1 MTFSLREFFFEK
13 VLGTHDAPDCLDDL
27 VDRAENLATE
37 MHSNVGYLQSVK
49 KDHGIFAKTATQMA
63 VENAQGY
70 IKKIEHD
77 VFDLASDLKP
87 FGKEMSSS
95 DVHQRLKAVEDDLL
109 QAKGVFIDF
118 INEKSSTGFTKG
130 RDVHLG
136 YFSNVVKMFEPDTR
150 PRAPVIPIRQV
161 FDFEG

>member
-1 MTFSLREFFFEK
+1 MTFSLRDFFFEK
-13 VLGTHDAPDCLDDL
+13 VLGARDESDRLDTL

-37 MHSNVGYLQSVK
+37 MRSNFGYLQSVRN
-49 KDHGIFAKTATQMA
+49 DRGIFAKMATQMA
-63 VENAQGY
+63 VDNAQGY

-87 FGKEMSSS
+87 YGKEISSS
-95 DVHQRLKAVEDDLL
+95 AVHQRLKIVEDDLL
-109 QAKGVFIDF
+109 QARGVFIDF
-118 INEKSSTGFTKG
+118 INEKSSSGFTKD
-130 RDVHLG
+130 RDVHLE
-136 YFSNVVKMFEPDTR
+136 YFSNVVKMFTPDIR